1 MCVIVKFGAWKVSSF
16 DAGQVRELEQA
27 GYGALCARIL
37 SARGYGDAAAAREYL
52 RGDAPLNSP
61 FLMKDMKTA
70 ADRVRLAVARREHIA
85 VFGDYDVDG
94 ITSTALLTEFLRG
107 MGGRVTPYIPARLE
121 EGYGL
126 NELAIRWL
134 YKQQVNLIVTVD
146 CGITANAEAELCRKL
161 GMDLVITDHHECKDE
176 LPRAVAVVDPHR
188 PDCTYPHTDLSGV
201 GVAFQLAAAICGD
214 QEGLL
219 ERFPDLLCL
228 GLVADVM
235 PLRGEVRTMVVKG
248 LNALAR
254 PQRPGLAALME
265 ECGCAGGPV
274 TTSTVGY
281 LLAPRIN
288 AAGRMGQVEQALEL
302 FMTRDPERGKALAES
317 LCRLNRER
325 QRVEAG
331 IYQQAIS
338 MLGPDPHPQAIV
350 LAGETWHQGV
360 VGIVASRLSEEYN
373 CPAFLICM
381 DGDKGKASSRSYGGF
396 NLFAALTRLSDLL
409 ESFGGHE
416 LAAGFTIRRE
426 NIPAFRRA
434 VTALAAEFRAS
445 GQADTALTVDC
456 TVEPALLTLEN
467 VQSLAQLEPCGT
479 GCPIP
484 VLCVEDVLVTQLSEV
499 GGGKHLRL
507 GLRCKNGQNLAA
519 IFFSQTA
526 VRSGVAVGDTVDVAF
541 TPQINE
547 FRGSRSVQLNV
558 VDLRLSRSL
567 RDEAELQREL
577 YRRFTRREALRPED
591 AARLLP
597 NRGEFVAVWR
607 YLIANSR
614 DARLQE
620 DFPCMSRKIIRSVAG
635 TLTLGKTRICLDVFA
650 EQGLIELQT
659 SRRCCQIR
667 ITTDGSKVDLDQSEI
682 VKALRAA
689 KAGGSARL

>member
-1 MCVIVKFGAWKVSSF
+1 MKYGAWNVSSF
-16 DAGQVRELEQA
+16 QEEQVRALEQA

-37 SARGYGDAAAAREYL
+37 SARGYGDAAAARDYL

-61 FLMKDMKTA
+61 FLMKDMKAA

-94 ITSTALLTEFLRG
+94 ITSTALLTEFLRS

-134 YKQQVNLIVTVD
+134 YKRQVNLIVTVD
-146 CGITANAEAELCRKL
+146 CGITANREAELCKKL
-161 GMDLVITDHHECKDE
+161 GMELVVTDHHECKDE

-188 PDCTYPHTDLSGV
+188 ADCTYPHTDLSGV
-201 GVAFQLAAAICGD
+201 GVAFQLAAAISGD
-214 QEGLL
+214 QAGLL
-219 ERFPDLLCL
+219 ERFADLLCL

-235 PLRGEVRTMVVKG
+235 PLRGEVRTMVVRG
-248 LNALAR
+248 LRALEQPA
-254 PQRPGLAALME
+254 RPGLAALME
-265 ECGCAGGPV
+265 ECGCLGGPV

-288 AAGRMGQVEQALEL
+288 AAGRMGQVELALEL
-302 FMTRDPERGKALAES
+302 FTTRDPARARVLAES
-317 LCRLNRER
+317 LCRLNKER

-331 IYQQAIS
+331 IYQQAVS
-338 MLGPDPHPQAIV
+338 MLGPDAHPRAIV

-381 DGDKGKASSRSYGGF
+381 DGDRGKASSRSYGGF
-396 NLFAALTRLSDLL
+396 NLFAALTRLSGLL

-416 LAAGFTIRRE
+416 LAAGFTINRE
-426 NIPAFRRA
+426 NIPAFRREM
-434 VTALAAEFRAS
+434 TALAEHFQSSGKAE
-445 GQADTALTVDC
+445 DALAVDC
-456 TVEPALLTLEN
+456 EIDPALLTYEN
-467 VQSLAQLEPCGT
+467 VRELNQLEPCGT

-484 VLCVEDVLVTQLSEV
+484 VLCVEDAVVTQLTEV

-507 GLRCKNGQNLAA
+507 GLRSPGGQTLAA

-526 VRSGVAVGDTVDVAF
+526 LRVGVALGDTVDVAF
-541 TPQINE
+541 TPQLNE

-558 VDLRLSRSL
+558 VDLRRSRRL
-567 RDEAELQREL
+567 RDEAEAQRAL
-577 YRRFTRREALRPED
+577 YRRFLRSAGLSPAD

-597 NRGEFVAVWR
+597 NRDEFVAVWR
-607 YLIANSR
+607 YLIANSGSGALR
-614 DARLQE
+614 E
-620 DFPCMSRKIIRSVAG
+620 DFFCMSRKITRTAAG
-635 TLTLGKTRICLDVFA
+635 TAAQGLTLGKTRICLDVFA
-650 EQGLIELQT
+650 EQGLIDLQT
-659 SRRCCQIR
+659 ARRCYQIR
-667 ITTDGSKVDLDQSEI
+667 VVNDGRKVDLNSSPI

-689 KAGGSARL
+689 KNKPTS

>member
-61 FLMKDMKTA
+61 FLMKDMKAA

-134 YKQQVNLIVTVD
+134 YKRQVNLIVTVD
-146 CGITANAEAELCRKL
+146 CGITANAEAELCKKL

-176 LPRAVAVVDPHR
+176 LPRAAAVVDPHR
-188 PDCTYPHTDLSGV
+188 PDCGYPHTDLSGV
-201 GVAFQLAAAICGD
+201 GVAFQLASAISGN
-214 QEGLL
+214 QAGLL
-219 ERFPDLLCL
+219 ERFADLLCL

-248 LNALAR
+248 LNALSR
-254 PQRPGLAALME
+254 PLRPGIAALME
-265 ECGCAGGPV
+265 ECGCLGGPV

-302 FMTRDPERGKALAES
+302 FMTRDPERGKVLAES

-331 IYQQAIS
+331 IYQEAVA
-338 MLGPDPHPQAIV
+338 MLGPDAHPHAIV

-381 DGDKGKASSRSYGGF
+381 DKDRGKASSRSYGGF

-416 LAAGFTIRRE
+416 LAAGFTIRRDQ
-426 NIPAFRRA
+426 IDAFRTA
-434 VTALAAEFRAS
+434 VTALAEQFQAS
-445 GQADTALTVDC
+445 GQADSALAVDC
-456 TVEPALLTLEN
+456 AVDSSLLTLEN
-467 VQSLAQLEPCGT
+467 IQALNQLEPCGT

-484 VLCVEDVLVTQLSEV
+484 VLCVEDAVVTQLSEV

-507 GLRCKNGQNLAA
+507 TIRCKNGQSLAA

-526 VRSGVAVGDTVDVAF
+526 QRIGVAVGDAVDLAF

-547 FRGSRSVQLNV
+547 FRGTRTVQLNV
-558 VDLRLSRSL
+558 VDLRLSRQL
-567 RDEAELQREL
+567 RTQTERERDL
-577 YRRFTRREALRPED
+577 YGRFTRREPLSPDEAGQ
-591 AARLLP
+591 LLP

-614 DARLQE
+614 EDRLQE
-620 DFPCMSRKIIRSVAG
+620 NFACMSRKIIRTAAK
-635 TLTLGKTRICLDVFA
+635 TLTLSKTRICLDVFA
-650 EQGLIELQT
+650 EQGLIDLDPNP
-659 SRRCCQIR
+659 RCCRIR
-667 ITTDGSKVDLDQSEI
+667 ITTDGSKVDLDQSAI

-689 KAGGSARL
+689 KGGSRR